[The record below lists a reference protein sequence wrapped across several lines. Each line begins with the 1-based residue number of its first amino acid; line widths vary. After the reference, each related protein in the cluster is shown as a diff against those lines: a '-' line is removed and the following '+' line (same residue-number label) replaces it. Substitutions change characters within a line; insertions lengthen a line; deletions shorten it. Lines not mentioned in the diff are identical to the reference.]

1 MSHPKRILVT
11 VGTTEFEALVQYT
24 DSQEFLDIIAE
35 IDQKQSIDGKLAF
48 KGFEILSQIGA
59 K

>member
-24 DSQEFLDIIAE
+24 DSQEFLDIIAG
-35 IDQKQSIDGKLAF
+35 IDQKQ
-48 KGFEILSQIGA
+48 
-59 K
+59 